1 MTRRD
6 SKCRLGI
13 GLPEASVRA
22 IGSLTLGT
30 TTTSASEPKADLAVT
45 GPMSMFGNHP
55 LVHPSFSVRPCR
67 LTLPAIVEADIVYV
81 VTLELLILTINA
93 VSHPNLPIF
102 EVQGLVVVN
111 LKLLAKENFSSGLKM
126 PKGEFRRACLN
137 SVGHDGGMCC
147 QG

>member
-22 IGSLTLGT
+22 IGSDIGT
-30 TTTSASEPKADLAVT
+30 TATSASEPKADLAVT
-45 GPMSMFGNHP
+45 GPWSMFGNHP
-55 LVHPSFSVRPCR
+55 LVHPSFSVRPCH
-67 LTLPAIVEADIVYV
+67 LTLPNTVEANIVYV
-81 VTLELLILTINA
+81 LTLEFLTLTINA
-93 VSHPNLPIF
+93 VSKLTLPIF
-102 EVQGLVVVN
+102 EVQGLVLVH
-111 LKLLAKENFSSGLKM
+111 LTKENFSSGLKM

-137 SVGHDGGMCC
+137 SVGHDGMCC